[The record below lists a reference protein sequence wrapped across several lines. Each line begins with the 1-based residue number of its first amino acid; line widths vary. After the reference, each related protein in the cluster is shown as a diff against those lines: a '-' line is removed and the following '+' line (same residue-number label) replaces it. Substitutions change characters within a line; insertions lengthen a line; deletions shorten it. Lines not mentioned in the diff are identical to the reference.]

1 LPSKNINS
9 RLAAAAVPKIAPVV
23 AACGGREGDLRRY
36 DAAMST
42 GRVLLKDL
50 IDVPSVTA
58 LAAAVATVQPD
69 AEAGAI
75 VEQVFDG
82 EWPDRELKQRTRHIA
97 IVLHGSLPPD
107 YTEALAVLRRAATGV
122 GELGFTAM
130 AFNDFVEAYGV
141 EYPDVSL
148 AALEQFTTL
157 VSAEFAVRPFIER
170 YPDLLFAQLLTWTR
184 HEDWRVRRLATEG
197 SRPRLPWGMGL
208 RPLQDDPA
216 PILPVLTV
224 LRSDPS
230 EDVRRSVANS
240 LNDIS
245 KDHPDV
251 VVQVLTSWQDGSSE
265 TDTLTKHALRTLL
278 KKGHPGALGLLG
290 FSSEPDVAIR
300 EAKVEPAS
308 TSIGGSVQLTFEVV
322 GTGPGPQRLMI
333 DFAVEFQNVSGTGS
347 RKVFKG
353 TVMELAGGDHVAMR
367 RKISLRPMS
376 TRAILAGPHFVEI
389 QVNGR
394 VLERLGFT
402 VTD

>member
-1 LPSKNINS
+1 MTTDRP
-9 RLAAAAVPKIAPVV
+9 
-23 AACGGREGDLRRY
+23 
-36 DAAMST
+36 
-42 GRVLLKDL
+42 LLKDL
-50 IDVPSVTA
+50 IDLPSVA
-58 LAAAVATVQPD
+58 ELAEAVATAQPD
-69 AEAGAI
+69 VDADAI

-82 EWPDRELKQRTRHIA
+82 DWPDRELKQRIRHIA
-97 IVLHGSLPPD
+97 VVLHESLPPD
-107 YTEALAVLRRAATGV
+107 YTEALAVLRRAAEGS

-184 HEDWRVRRLATEG
+184 HEDWRVRRLASEG

-208 RPLQDDPA
+208 RSLQDDPS
-216 PILPVLTV
+216 PILPVLSA
-224 LRSDPS
+224 LRHDPS

-245 KDHPDV
+245 KDDPAV
-251 VVQVLTSWQDGSSE
+251 VVDLLAYWQDGSSQ
-265 TDTLTKHALRTLL
+265 TDALTKHALRTLL
-278 KKGHPGALGLLG
+278 KKGHPGALDLLG
-290 FSSEPDVAIR
+290 FSSEPAVVIR
-300 EAKVEPAS
+300 KARVVPLS
-308 TSIGGSVQLTFEVV
+308 VRIGGAVHLSFEVAAI
-322 GTGPGPQRLMI
+322 GEAPQPLMI
-333 DFAVEFQNVSGTGS
+333 DFAVEFKNVSGTGS

-353 TVMELAGGDHVAMR
+353 KVVELAGGDHVAMR

-394 VLERLGFT
+394 VLERLGFE
-402 VTD
+402 VTA